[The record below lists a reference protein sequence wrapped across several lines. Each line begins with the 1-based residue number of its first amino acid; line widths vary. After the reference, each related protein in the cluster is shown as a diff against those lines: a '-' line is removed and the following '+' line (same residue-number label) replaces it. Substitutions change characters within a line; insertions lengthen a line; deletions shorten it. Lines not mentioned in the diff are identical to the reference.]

1 MRLRFACLLL
11 ATASAFV
18 PCAAADVLLLK
29 DGRIVDGMSME
40 QGEGHVVVH
49 FANGD
54 VQVQDELV
62 LTLIT
67 DEGDTYEP
75 ETDEEKTQFEK
86 GLVPFEGKWIKAAK
100 RDKLI
105 KKRIDEKRAEIE
117 DAMAHSE
124 WGARHI
130 DETPN
135 FRWEFTLPR
144 HVWDRYSGSLEAYYK
159 IFCKDWRIKRD
170 KRKKKLMIN
179 FFGDRKEF
187 NRTSGAGGTGALAYF
202 MFLGDYDLC
211 VYYDRLDPDTTEM
224 VLFHEA
230 SHYMQKLINPDF
242 RYPHWP
248 GEGLAEYYGGAL
260 WDPAKK
266 KLEVGLIQE
275 GRLAEVLSMM
285 SRDEMVS
292 LEDCV
297 KKDAY
302 TDYTWGWTL
311 VHFLMT
317 DKRYAKPFK
326 TYFVG
331 LANAKGVKRTV
342 ESFSLRFI
350 SPEESFR
357 YFKECL
363 KLKSPEDVLSLQE
376 EWYSYIRNELKFE
389 SGAGLEKA
397 AISANRDGKPI
408 QARRLFGEA
417 EAAGGMTANGCH
429 QYAKLLRG
437 RDKSKARGLWEKA
450 IKLDPLVGTYYF
462 ELGRLVESK
471 DEAEGKRLKSLAREL
486 DPEVD
491 VWSIDFDTDG

>member
-1 MRLRFACLLL
+1 MSIRSACLL
-11 ATASAFV
+11 AV
-18 PCAAADVLLLK
+18 AAALLVPTAQADILLLK
-29 DGRIVDGMSME
+29 DGRIVDGQTMK
-40 QGEGHVVVH
+40 QGDGHVLIH
-49 FANGD
+49 FANGL
-54 VQVQDELV
+54 VTVKDELV

-67 DEGDTYEP
+67 EAGDSYEP
-75 ETDEEKTQFEK
+75 ETEEEKAQFEK
-86 GLVPFEGKWIKAAK
+86 GLVPFEGKWIKASK

-105 KKRIDEKRAEIE
+105 AKKVKEKRAEIE
-117 DAMAHSE
+117 DAIAHSE
-124 WGARHI
+124 WGNRHI
-130 DETPN
+130 EETSN
-135 FRWEFTLPR
+135 FRWEFTLPQ
-144 HVWDRYSGSLEAYYK
+144 HVWERYSASLEAYYK
-159 IFCKDWRIKRD
+159 IFSKDWRIKRD

-187 NRTSGAGGTGALAYF
+187 QRTSGAPGGALAYF

-230 SHYMQKLINPDF
+230 SHYMQKLINPEF

-275 GRLAEVLSMM
+275 GRLTEVRSMM
-285 SRDEMVS
+285 SRDEMVT

-297 KKDAY
+297 KIDAY

-317 DKRYAKPFK
+317 DKRYEKAFK
-326 TYFVG
+326 KYFVG
-331 LANAKGVKRTV
+331 IANAKGVKRTV
-342 ESFSLRFI
+342 QSFSLRFI
-350 SPEESFR
+350 KPEESFR

-363 KLKSPEDVLSLQE
+363 GLKSPKDVLELQE
-376 EWYSYIRNELKFE
+376 EWYSYIRNDLKLE

-397 AISANRDGKPI
+397 AISAGREGKSI
-408 QARRLFGEA
+408 QAKRLFGEA

-429 QYAKLLRG
+429 QYAKMLRSK
-437 RDKSKARGLWEKA
+437 DKAKARLLWEKA
-450 IKLDPLVGTYYF
+450 ISLDPLVGTYYF
-462 ELGRLVESK
+462 ELGRLTESSDK
-471 DEAEGKRLKSLAREL
+471 EEGKRLKNLGREL

-491 VWSIDFDTDG
+491 AWSIDFD